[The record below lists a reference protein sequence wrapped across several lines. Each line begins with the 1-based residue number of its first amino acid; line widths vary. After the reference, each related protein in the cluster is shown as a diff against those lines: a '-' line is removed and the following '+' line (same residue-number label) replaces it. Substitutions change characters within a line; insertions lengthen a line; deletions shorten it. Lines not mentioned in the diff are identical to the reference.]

1 MKISSRGHRHL
12 IYIVKRNTKIDGMG
26 PFNRQTDTTENN
38 IFFEWCNVN
47 NKFFWLGFSRKT
59 VLCRMDMGLYGSELS
74 YQPGDHLAIMAAN
87 REELVDNILSR
98 LYNAPPADELVKLE
112 VFSEKVLGKN
122 CFFK

>member
-1 MKISSRGHRHL
+1 MKISSRRHRDL
-12 IYIVKRNTKIDGMG
+12 IYIIKRKTKTEGMN
-26 PFNRQTDTTENN
+26 PFNRQLDTTENS
-38 IFFEWCNVN
+38 IFFEWCTAN
-47 NKFFWLGFSRKT
+47 NKFFWLAFSRRT

-87 REELVDNILSR
+87 REELVNNILSR

-122 CFFK
+122 CF